1 MNTNGLSAS
10 QREAKDVGLLAI
22 WTLAWLATLAVAQFG
37 PELWWDDQ
45 PILSWVAITANV
57 LVGVGWIVAHSRFL
71 RGVDD
76 LQRKIMLDAI
86 AVALGVGLVIGFAYT
101 AAKSAGLIAFA
112 SDIAFLSVL
121 MAIVYLGGIAVGK
134 LRYR

>member
-1 MNTNGLSAS
+1 VHAEGLSAS
-10 QREAKDVGLLAI
+10 QREARDVGRLAL
-22 WTLAWLATLAVAQFG
+22 WTLAWLATLALAQFG
-37 PELWWDDQ
+37 PELLWNEE
-45 PILSWVAITANV
+45 PVASWIAIAANL
-57 LVGVGWIVAHSRFL
+57 LVGAGWIVAHARFL

-86 AVALGVGLVIGFAYT
+86 AIALGAGLVVGFAYA
-101 AAKSAGLIAFA
+101 AAKSAGLIAFS

-121 MAIVYLGGIAVGK
+121 MALVYVGGIVVGK